1 MLHHRMVGKVNSV
14 RNLRKS
20 YRGVAVAALGFVIT
34 LQGGSARAEGETAAA
49 AQAAWK
55 TASAQAKVAGER
67 FLAWYQK
74 TPPLDRITWG
84 GLAACGFLGVVVVLG
99 RMLKL
104 RARSVTPSDFMKR
117 FRERLNEGKLDRGKA
132 LDLCELN
139 PCPASRV
146 ALAAVKRW
154 GRPVPDLERAVAMAS
169 KIEIDRLKR
178 HVGTLRRIAVM
189 TPLLGLLGGLVSAS
203 RALASLPQGA
213 AWGPIVG
220 ASLMPMTA
228 GVAMAIVAMLL
239 YDGLMGKVETLAN
252 ALERLG
258 SETVDAIA
266 MSAPAVQERPRERA
280 RERDRDRDR
289 DLERETEREHRRSSA
304 PHGPAHHMGHSPIR
318 APHQIRVEIPDAL
331 ARGLDRDDDPFDD

>member
-1 MLHHRMVGKVNSV
+1 MQHHRTVGKWYSTLP
-14 RNLRKS
+14 LRKS
-20 YRGVAVAALGFVIT
+20 IRGLAVAALGFVIA
-34 LQGGSARAEGETAAA
+34 LQGGNARAEGETAAA

-55 TASAQAKVAGER
+55 TASARAKVAGEK
-67 FLAWYQK
+67 FLAWYNA

-84 GLAACGFLGVVVVLG
+84 GLAACGFLGVVVLLG

-104 RARSVTPSDFMKR
+104 RARAVTPPDFMKR

-139 PCPASRV
+139 PSPASRV

-203 RALASLPQGA
+203 RALASLPQGG
-213 AWGPIVG
+213 AWGPVVG
-220 ASLMPMTA
+220 SSLMPMTA

-239 YDGLMGKVETLAN
+239 YDGLMGKVETFAN

-258 SETVDAIA
+258 AETVDAIA
-266 MSAPAVQERPRERA
+266 MSAPAVQERPRERS
-280 RERDRDRDR
+280 RERDRDR
-289 DLERETEREHRRSSA
+289 EVEPEREHRRSA
-304 PHGPAHHMGHSPIR
+304 PHGPSHHMGHNTIR
-318 APHQIRVEIPDAL
+318 APHQIRVEIPEAM